1 MSVSVNQLQAFAAVA
16 RLGSFAE
23 ASELIHLSQPALS
36 IAIKNLEASLGGKLF
51 DRTTRSVALTPEG
64 KAFYPVVR
72 RLLSDWDQ
80 SLEDVRNHFTL
91 RRGKLE
97 IAAMPTFT
105 NSMLPRVLADFHDQY
120 PEINVSVHDVIAE
133 HVVDLVREGRCELGV
148 TFNPGDTPD
157 LNFYPL
163 FSDRFMAI
171 LPKGHPLLENTQL
184 RWKDLQNYAY
194 IALQRPAS
202 TRHLIDK
209 ALADKKLALT
219 PAFEAHQ
226 LVSIGRMVS
235 AGLGISVVPTM
246 STVQMQEM
254 GLECRTIS
262 YPVITHEVGLISRR
276 QHALSVSAQVM
287 SEVIAQHCDK

>member
-1 MSVSVNQLQAFAAVA
+1 M
-16 RLGSFAE
+16 
-23 ASELIHLSQPALS
+23 
-36 IAIKNLEASLGGKLF
+36 F
-51 DRTTRSVALTPEG
+51 DRTTRSVVLTPEG
-64 KAFYPVVR
+64 KAFYPVVK

-91 RRGKLE
+91 RKGKLD

-105 NSMLPRVLADFHDQY
+105 NNMLPRALTDFHHQY
-120 PEINVSVHDVIAE
+120 PKIHIGIHDVTAE
-133 HVVDLVREGRCELGV
+133 HVVDLVREGRCELGI

-157 LNFYPL
+157 LNFHSL

-171 LPKGHPLLENTQL
+171 LPKGHPLLAKSQL
-184 RWKDLQNYAY
+184 RWKDLQHYDY

-246 STVQMQEM
+246 SMAQMQEM

-262 YPVITHEVGLISRR
+262 HPVITHQVGLISRR
-276 QHALSVSAQVM
+276 QQSLSVSAQAM
-287 SEVIAQHCDK
+287 SAVILQHYDK